1 LKVVCNAV
9 PANWTW
15 APFTKSPPLTV
26 RVKFPTETVSGEIDV
41 TTGIG
46 LSSVTGTAADV
57 EVSAG
62 LLAVTFTVFGFG
74 RFAGDV

>member
-1 LKVVCNAV
+1 
-9 PANWTW
+9 
-15 APFTKSPPLTV
+15 
-26 RVKFPTETVSGEIDV
+26 VSGEIDV